1 MTDATLQAAPRAA
14 AALPLRERL
23 TRAVMHPAVLL
34 ILVAALL
41 AAPAVLSGATVQI
54 LAFALVSTIFAQSL
68 YFLTGLAGQIS
79 LGHAAFFGI
88 GAYGSALLTKSF
100 GLSLLL
106 SVPAASAVGALVAY
120 LLSFPAGRVREV
132 YLAMMTLGFGQIF
145 YEVAREWTDVT
156 GGTGGFSGIPSA
168 GLRTLSVLGAKLDA
182 GDYFRVLVVVTAC
195 VLLVV
200 RNLSQSRYG
209 RALCA
214 IHHSEFAAG
223 SVGIARGRA
232 RQSAY
237 AVSGGLAGLAGA
249 FYAHLVGYIGPD
261 SFGVSRSVEVLVVSI
276 VGGMLSSAGQ
286 VVSAVFF
293 AFLPERLQAFAE
305 YQYIVYGLIL
315 AFSLIVLPKGLGG
328 LLFSAPRYLRPRL
341 LREAGRRGGGGGDT
355 AWLAKRTGGESLS
368 VQEVTI
374 RFGGLTALDR
384 VSLEIRPGHIIALV
398 GPNGSGKSTLVNII
412 GGIYRPTE
420 GKVVLGGRDVTGLA
434 DYQMAAQGVVRTF
447 QDPRLIPH
455 FTVRENLMLGA
466 HRSLD
471 YSWIEAAL
479 SLPRTRTAEQREL
492 ARCGAVLALL
502 ELDDLADVVVESLP
516 YGHRRMAELGR
527 MLLAEPRILMLDE
540 PAAGLTD
547 VEMARLA
554 AVVTRLKG
562 LGLSLLLI
570 EHHMDFLA
578 NLVDDVVV
586 LDSGR
591 IIYRGDMEGMRRDP
605 EVIAAYLGD
614 EVAGHA

>member
-1 MTDATLQAAPRAA
+1 MTDMTLQAAPRAV

-23 TRAVMHPAVLL
+23 TRAVMHPASLL
-34 ILVAALL
+34 IVVAALL
-41 AAPAVLSGATVQI
+41 AAPAVLSTATVQI

-68 YFLTGLAGQIS
+68 FVLTGLAGQIS

-88 GAYGSALLTKSF
+88 GAYGSALLAKSL

-106 SVPAASAVGALVAY
+106 SVPAATAVGALVAY

-145 YEVAREWTDVT
+145 FEVAREWTGVT

-168 GLRTLSVLGAKLDA
+168 GLRTLSVFGAKLDA
-182 GDYFRVLVVVTAC
+182 GDFFRILVVATVC
-195 VLLVV
+195 VLLLV
-200 RNLSQSRYG
+200 RNLSQSRFG

-232 RQSAY
+232 RQFAY

-261 SFGVSRSVEVLVVSI
+261 SFAVSRSVEVLVVSI

-328 LLFSAPRYLRPRL
+328 LLFSPPRFVRPRA
-341 LREAGRRGGGGGDT
+341 LREAGRSRGEGVGP
-355 AWLAKRTGGESLS
+355 LPMREGGESLS
-368 VQEVTI
+368 VRDITM

-384 VSLEIRPGHIIALV
+384 VSLDIRAGHITALV
-398 GPNGSGKSTLVNII
+398 GPNGSGKSTLVNVIS
-412 GGIYRPTE
+412 GIYRPTE
-420 GKVVLGGRDVTGLA
+420 GKVVLDNRDVTGLA
-434 DYQMAAQGVVRTF
+434 DYQMAAHGVVRTF

-466 HRSLD
+466 HRSLG

-479 SLPRTRTAEQREL
+479 SLPRARTAEARGL
-492 ARCGAVLALL
+492 ACCSAVLALL
-502 ELDDLADVVVESLP
+502 ELEEIADVVVESLP

-547 VEMARLA
+547 IEMARLA
-554 AVVTRLKG
+554 SVVTRLKG
-562 LGLSLLLI
+562 MGLSLLLI

-591 IIYRGDMEGMRRDP
+591 IIYRGDMEGMRKDP
-605 EVIAAYLGD
+605 DVIAAYLGD
-614 EVAGHA
+614 EVIGHA

>member
-1 MTDATLQAAPRAA
+1 MTNAITQAAPRIAV
-14 AALPLRERL
+14 ALPLRERL
-23 TRAVMHPAVLL
+23 TQVVMHPATLTAMVLG
-34 ILVAALL
+34 LL
-41 AAPAVLSGATVQI
+41 TAPAVLSNSSVQI
-54 LAFALVSTIFAQSL
+54 LAFALVSVIFAQSL
-68 YFLTGLAGQIS
+68 FVLTGLAGQIS

-88 GAYGSALLTKSF
+88 GAYGSALLTKSL

-106 SVPAASAVGALVAY
+106 SVPGAVAVGALVAF

-145 YEVAREWTDVT
+145 FEVAREWTPLT
-156 GGTGGFSGIPSA
+156 GGVGGFSGIPSA
-168 GLRTLSVLGAKLDA
+168 GLRTLSVLGMKIDE
-182 GDYFRVLVVVTAC
+182 GNFFRMLVLVTVC

-200 RNLSQSRYG
+200 RNLSQSRFG

-223 SVGIARGRA
+223 SVGIAKGRS
-232 RQSAY
+232 RQFAY
-237 AVSGGLAGLAGA
+237 AVSGALAGLAGA

-261 SFGVSRSVEVLVVSI
+261 SFGVSRSVDVLVVSI

-286 VVSAVFF
+286 VVSALFF
-293 AFLPERLQAFAE
+293 AFLPQRLQGFSE

-315 AFSLIVLPKGLGG
+315 AFSLIVLPKGVGG
-328 LLFSAPRYLRPRL
+328 LLFSPPRFVRPGG
-341 LREAGRRGGGGGDT
+341 LREVGDQTEDIGTPAAREGGV
-355 AWLAKRTGGESLS
+355 SLS
-368 VQEVTI
+368 VRDLTM

-384 VSLEIRPGHIIALV
+384 VSLDIRAGHITALV
-398 GPNGSGKSTLVNII
+398 GPNGSGKSTLVNVIS
-412 GGIYRPTE
+412 GIYRPTE
-420 GKVVLGGRDVTGLA
+420 GSVVLDGRDVTGLA

-455 FTVRENLMLGA
+455 FTVRENLLLGA
-466 HRSLD
+466 HRSLR
-471 YSWIEAAL
+471 YGWIDAAF
-479 SLPRTRTAEQREL
+479 SLPRARNAERREL
-492 ARCGAVLALL
+492 ARCNAVLALL
-502 ELDDLADVVVESLP
+502 ELDALADMVVESLP

-527 MLLAEPRILMLDE
+527 MLLAGPRILMLDE
-540 PAAGLTD
+540 PAAGLTE
-547 VEMARLA
+547 VEMARLS

-562 LGLSLLLI
+562 MGLSVLLI

-586 LDSGR
+586 LDSGH
-591 IIYRGDMEGMRRDP
+591 IIYRGDMEGMRKDP

-614 EVAGHA
+614 EVTGHA

>member
-1 MTDATLQAAPRAA
+1 MTHMTSK
-14 AALPLRERL
+14 ALSGNKTAFFMRDRL
-23 TRAVMHPAVLL
+23 TCAVMHPFMLAAVVVA
-34 ILVAALL
+34 LVAV
-41 AAPAVLSGATVQI
+41 PSVLSTATVQI
-54 LAFALVSTIFAQSL
+54 IAFALVSVIFAQSL
-68 YFLTGLAGQIS
+68 FVLTGLAGQIS
-79 LGHAAFFGI
+79 LGHAAFFGL
-88 GAYGSALLTKSF
+88 GAYGSALLSKSL

-106 SVPAASAVGALVAY
+106 SLPAGIVAGALVAY

-145 YEVAREWTDVT
+145 FELAREWTDLT
-156 GGTGGFSGIPSA
+156 GGVSGFSGIPSA
-168 GLRTLSVLGAKLDA
+168 SLRTLSVWGVKLDA
-182 GDYFRVLVVVTAC
+182 GDFFRALVVVTVC
-195 VLLVV
+195 VLLIV
-200 RNLSQSRYG
+200 RNLSQSRFG

-223 SVGIARGRA
+223 SVGIARGRT
-232 RQSAY
+232 RQFAY

-315 AFSLIVLPKGLGG
+315 AFSLIVLPKGIGG
-328 LLFSAPRYLRPRL
+328 LLFTPPRFMRPRL
-341 LREAGRRGGGGGDT
+341 LREAGQMPGDG
-355 AWLAKRTGGESLS
+355 AIRLATSQGGESL
-368 VQEVTI
+368 VVRDITM
-374 RFGGLTALDR
+374 RFGGLTALDE
-384 VSLEIRPGHIIALV
+384 VSLEIRAGHITALV
-398 GPNGSGKSTLVNII
+398 GPNGSGKSTLVNVIS
-412 GGIYRPTE
+412 GIYRPTS
-420 GKVVLGGRDVTGLA
+420 GQVVLDGRDVTGQA

-466 HRSLD
+466 HCSLD
-471 YSWIEAAL
+471 YSWIEAAF
-479 SLPRTRTAEQREL
+479 SLPRAHTAELREL
-492 ARCGAVLALL
+492 ARCNAVLSLL
-502 ELDDLADVVVESLP
+502 ELEGLADVVVESLP

-527 MLLAEPRILMLDE
+527 MLLTGPRILLLDE

-547 VEMARLA
+547 SEMSRLA
-554 AVVTRLKG
+554 NVITRLKG

-570 EHHMDFLA
+570 EHHMD
-578 NLVDDVVV
+578 LVMAVSDHVVV
-586 LDSGR
+586 LDHGEK
-591 IIYRGDMEGMRRDP
+591 IAEGTP
-605 EVIAAYLGD
+605 EQIRENPAVIEAYLGAPD
-614 EVAGHA
+614 YAHA

>member
-1 MTDATLQAAPRAA
+1 MNDLTLAGGARRAP
-14 AALPLRERL
+14 AALQLRDRL
-23 TRAVMHPAVLL
+23 TRVVMHPVAMLAVL
-34 ILVAALL
+34 VALL
-41 AAPAVLSGATVQI
+41 AAPAVLSAATVQI
-54 LAFALVSTIFAQSL
+54 LAFALVSAIFAQSL
-68 YFLTGLAGQIS
+68 FVLTGLAGQIS

-88 GAYGSALLTKSF
+88 GAYGSALLTKSL

-106 SVPAASAVGALVAY
+106 TIPAALLAGALVAY

-145 YEVAREWTDVT
+145 YEVAREWNGLT
-156 GGTGGFSGIPSA
+156 GGISGLSGIPSA
-168 GLRTLSVLGAKLDA
+168 GLRTLSVLGVKLDG
-182 GDYFRVLVVVTAC
+182 GDLFRVLVIATVG
-195 VLLVV
+195 VLLLV
-200 RNLSQSRYG
+200 RNLSQSRFG

-223 SVGIARGRA
+223 SVGIARGRT
-232 RQSAY
+232 RQFAY
-237 AVSGGLAGLAGA
+237 AISGGLAGLAGA

-261 SFGVSRSVEVLVVSI
+261 SFGISRSIEVLVVSI
-276 VGGMLSSAGQ
+276 VGGMTSSAGQ

-305 YQYIVYGLIL
+305 YQYIVYGLVL

-328 LLFSAPRYLRPRL
+328 LLFLPPRFVHARFLRQ
-341 LREAGRRGGGGGDT
+341 AGRSDAGAAEALVTRAGGD
-355 AWLAKRTGGESLS
+355 ALS
-368 VQEVTI
+368 VRDVTM
-374 RFGGLTALDR
+374 RFGGLTALDG
-384 VSLEIRPGHIIALV
+384 VSLDIRAGHITALV
-398 GPNGSGKSTLVNII
+398 GPNGSGKSTLVNVIS
-412 GGIYRPTE
+412 GIYRPTE
-420 GKVVLGGRDVTGLA
+420 GSVTLGSRDVTGLPDHA
-434 DYQMAAQGVVRTF
+434 MAAHGVVRTF

-466 HRSLD
+466 HRSLR
-471 YSWIEAAL
+471 YTWIEAAL
-479 SLPRTRTAEQREL
+479 ALPRARAAEAAVV
-492 ARCGAVLALL
+492 ARCNAVLALL
-502 ELDDLADVVVESLP
+502 ELEEIADAVVESLP

-527 MLLAEPRILMLDE
+527 MLLTEPRILMLDE

-547 VEMARLA
+547 GEMARLA

-562 LGLSLLLI
+562 MGLSLLLI

-578 NLVDDVVV
+578 SLVDDVVV

-591 IIYRGDMEGMRRDP
+591 IIYQGGMDGMRKDP

-614 EVAGHA
+614 EVTGHA

>member
-1 MTDATLQAAPRAA
+1 MTDITSHAVPRSI
-14 AALPLRERL
+14 AALPLRDRL
-23 TRAVMHPAVLL
+23 TAVAMHPVT
-34 ILVAALL
+34 LVALVAGLL
-41 AAPAVLSGATVQI
+41 AAPAFLGTSTVQI
-54 LAFALVSTIFAQSL
+54 LAFALVSIIFAQSL
-68 YFLTGLAGQIS
+68 FVLTGLAGQIS

-88 GAYGSALLTKSF
+88 GAYGSALLTKSL

-106 SVPAASAVGALVAY
+106 SLPAAAVTGALVAF

-145 YEVAREWTDVT
+145 FEVAREWTALT
-156 GGTGGFSGIPSA
+156 GGVGGFSGIPSA
-168 GLRTLSVLGAKLDA
+168 SLRTLTVFGIKLEA
-182 GDYFRVLVVVTAC
+182 GDFFRVLVVATVC

-200 RNLSQSRYG
+200 RNLSQSRIG

-223 SVGIARGRA
+223 SVGIARGRS
-232 RQSAY
+232 RQFAY

-249 FYAHLVGYIGPD
+249 FYGHLVGYIGPD
-261 SFGVSRSVEVLVVSI
+261 SFGVSRSIDVLVVSI

-286 VVSAVFF
+286 VVSALFF
-293 AFLPERLQAFAE
+293 AFLPQRLQGFAE
-305 YQYIVYGLIL
+305 YQFIVYGVIL
-315 AFSLIVLPKGLGG
+315 AFSLIVLPKGIGG
-328 LLFSAPRYLRPRL
+328 LLFSPPRFVRPGVLRQAVGQGDGI
-341 LREAGRRGGGGGDT
+341 AGPAARQQ
-355 AWLAKRTGGESLS
+355 GESLS
-368 VQEVTI
+368 VREVTM

-384 VSLEIRPGHIIALV
+384 VSLDIRTGHITALV
-398 GPNGSGKSTLVNII
+398 GPNGSGKSTLVNVIS
-412 GGIYRPTE
+412 GIYRPTE
-420 GKVVLGGRDVTGLA
+420 GKVMLDDRDVTGFA

-466 HRSLD
+466 HRSLR
-471 YSWIEAAL
+471 YGWISAAL
-479 SLPRTRTAEQREL
+479 SLPGARAAERREL
-492 ARCGAVLALL
+492 IRCNAVLAML
-502 ELDDLADVVVESLP
+502 ELDALADVVVESLP

-527 MLLAEPRILMLDE
+527 MLLAGPRILMLDE
-540 PAAGLTD
+540 PAAGLTE
-547 VEMARLA
+547 VEMARLS
-554 AVVTRLKG
+554 AVVTRLKEM
-562 LGLSLLLI
+562 GLSVLLI

-591 IIYRGDMEGMRRDP
+591 IIYRGDMAGMRKDP

-614 EVAGHA
+614 EVTGHA